1 MSRILKKEA
10 IKGFPKAGSW
20 GKMRKSKRKNGEET
34 MFEAVRK
41 AIEEHETVII
51 HRHATPDGD
60 ALGSQAGLKHLI
72 RENYPGKQVYAVGD
86 GAGRYAFMTDSVMD
100 EVPDKAY
107 ENALAIVLDT
117 SGRNLISDSRFETA
131 KTTARIDHHLF
142 IEQICQI
149 EAIDSSFESC
159 CGLIASMALEC
170 GWHMPPLAAQSL
182 FTGMVTDSGRF
193 RYDSATARTFH
204 LAAYLLEQGID
215 ISEIYRQLYAADL
228 EQLKLRAAFTQKI
241 KLTEHGVAYIYT
253 TREEMAEIKSDLFSI
268 SRGMVSLMND
278 IKDVD
283 IWVNFTEAEQGVL
296 CELRSSRYNINPI
309 AVKYG
314 GGGHMKASG
323 ATVRNREEAMRMLSD
338 LDQMA
343 EENR

>member
-1 MSRILKKEA
+1 MFEA
-10 IKGFPKAGSW
+10 IK
-20 GKMRKSKRKNGEET
+20 
-34 MFEAVRK
+34 K

-51 HRHATPDGD
+51 HRHSTPDGD
-60 ALGSQAGLKHLI
+60 ALGSQVGLKHLI

-86 GAGRYAFMTDSVMD
+86 GAGRYAFMADSAMD
-100 EVPDKAY
+100 EAPDAAY

-117 SGRNLISDSRFETA
+117 SGRPLISDSRFEKA
-131 KTTARIDHHLF
+131 KTTARIDHHIF
-142 IEQICQI
+142 IEPICQI
-149 EAIDSSFESC
+149 EAIDTSFESC
-159 CGLIASMALEC
+159 CGQIAAMALEC
-170 GWHMPPLAAQSL
+170 GWRMPLISAQSL

-193 RYDSATARTFH
+193 RYDSTSVRTFR
-204 LAAYLLEQGID
+204 LAAYLMEQGID
-215 ISEIYRQLYAADL
+215 ISEIYRPLYAADL
-228 EQLKLRAAFTQKI
+228 EQVKLKAAFTQKI
-241 KLTEHGVAYIYT
+241 TLTEHGVAYIYT

-278 IKDVD
+278 IRAVD

-296 CELRSSRYNINPI
+296 CELRSGRYNINPI

-323 ATVRNREEAMRMLSD
+323 ATVKDREEAMRMLSD

-343 EENR
+343 EENQ